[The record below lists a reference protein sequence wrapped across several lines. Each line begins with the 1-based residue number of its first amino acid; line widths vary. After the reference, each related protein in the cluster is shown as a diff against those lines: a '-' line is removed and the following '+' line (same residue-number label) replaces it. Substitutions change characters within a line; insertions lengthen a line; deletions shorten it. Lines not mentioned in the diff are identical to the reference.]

1 MFYLKIK
8 DNKIRKKFKKFEK
21 KMLLK
26 KFIYNNLLYYYYKK
40 NKEKYSSVCFQIL
53 IKKKKRVSTKFVN
66 RCILTNRSKSIR
78 LLKISRLKTRELMS
92 FGIIPGFKKA
102 IW

>member
-8 DNKIRKKFKKFEK
+8 DNKVRKKFRKFEK
-21 KMLLK
+21 KILLK
-26 KFIYNNLLYYYYKK
+26 KFIYNNLLSYYYKK
-40 NKEKYSSVCFQIL
+40 NKEKYSSICFQIL
-53 IKKKKRVSTKFVN
+53 IKKKKRISTKFVN